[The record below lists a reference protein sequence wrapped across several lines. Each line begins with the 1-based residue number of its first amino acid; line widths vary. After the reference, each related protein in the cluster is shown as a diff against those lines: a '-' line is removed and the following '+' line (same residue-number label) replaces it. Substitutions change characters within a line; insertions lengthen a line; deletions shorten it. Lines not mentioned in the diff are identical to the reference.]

1 MHALL
6 RASLS
11 PSSLPSI
18 TWTTRTTSLSST
30 TKQTTNTKKKF
41 LCAWICSFIHAL
53 SGENAL
59 HSFKVQILFSTLP
72 IIIALFFFSVLLFIL
87 SYFCLFSFHR
97 RFVLRSIH
105 TLFFFYLLYYH
116 VMLCN
121 SVTKHA
127 FSFFLRLYSHIGIV
141 SIFGKKEKK
150 NSLWFHFS
158 SMRTVQCVW
167 ENLLNRDVRGLIEH
181 SSLLTLSFVSV
192 YNNTYL
198 KINILVVTIGCL
210 RYYIG

>member
-1 MHALL
+1 M
-6 RASLS
+6 
-11 PSSLPSI
+11 
-18 TWTTRTTSLSST
+18 
-30 TKQTTNTKKKF
+30 
-41 LCAWICSFIHAL
+41 
-53 SGENAL
+53 
-59 HSFKVQILFSTLP
+59 
-72 IIIALFFFSVLLFIL
+72 LFFFSLF
-87 SYFCLFSFHR
+87 YYLFYLI
-97 RFVLRSIH
+97 FVY
-105 TLFFFYLLYYH
+105 FFFGSLFYADSFVPFIHFFFLLYYH
-116 VMLCN
+116 AMLCN

-192 YNNTYL
+192 YNNTHL
-198 KINILVVTIGCL
+198 KINNFGRSNWVFEILLWVGFYAIWFVFIFILCIEAL
-210 RYYIG
+210 